1 MQLRY
6 SKNLQPAVDGMQ
18 KISAITWSANGMR
31 LAVSTADRVVHL
43 YDDQGERKDK
53 FPTRPAEKGQMS
65 YVVRALAF
73 SPDSTRLAV
82 AQSDN
87 IVFVYKLGTEWG
99 EKKSICN
106 KFPQSSAVTCMN
118 WPRTKAHDIIFGLAE
133 GKVKSGQVRSNK
145 AATLYSSESYVVS
158 VASSIDGET
167 IISGHLDGTIYR
179 YTLENHQLAKIVA
192 HPSVPYALD
201 WGEHICAAGNDGK
214 VIFYT
219 DDGNVFQRF
228 DYSYDTSVKE
238 FTVAAFNPAGDTV
251 VIGNFN
257 KFFVYG
263 YNPKRP
269 EWVEKLVKNI
279 ENLYSVTALCWKPDG
294 SKVVL
299 GSLCGSVDVFEICL
313 RKARYKGKFEF
324 TYVSISQ
331 VIVKELASSLKVA
344 IKSDFG
350 LEINKINIY
359 QDRYVVAHTA
369 ETLLLGDLETSRLS
383 EIQWRGSGKEK
394 YDFSSPGVCMIFN
407 AGELTLVEYGSNEI
421 LGNCRTEQMSPHLIS
436 ARLNYSRV
444 KSEEDYHLAIKIIA
458 FLLDPHTICVQDLKT
473 GNSAALINHDAKI
486 DFLELNASATKLL
499 YRDKRRQLM
508 LYNIKTQ
515 TKSTLLQFCSY
526 VQWVP
531 NSDVVVAQ
539 SRNNLNVW
547 YNIDDPDKVTV
558 YNIKGEVEEIERNK
572 NGTEVIV
579 NEGMSTVSYA
589 LDEPLIEFG
598 FALESRNLA
607 RAVEILE
614 PLNNT
619 PEIEANWKALA
630 EIALEEQ
637 NLRVAEQ
644 CYSALGDVGKSRY
657 LHKVNK
663 LCDKHKAE
671 TAQEGIQSYLV
682 QAKLSALE
690 KQFHRAEAILLD
702 QNDVEEA
709 MEMYQELHRWDE
721 IINIAEKRKH
731 PKLHD
736 LKANYFNWLLQT
748 NQEEKAAEVKARDGD
763 YPGAISLYLKGKLPA
778 RAAAL
783 VSKYNINNSDI
794 MEKIAS
800 ALQAAEMHEKAGEF
814 FEKLDM
820 PDKALESYVKG
831 NAYRKAVDLARRN
844 YPTYIA
850 KLEEKWGDYLVSQK
864 QMDASVN
871 HFIEAGAYQKAIEA
885 AINARQWTKAV
896 QLLGQQSQDVAK
908 PYYKQ
913 IAKHYADIRQLDQ
926 AEKFY
931 MKAGAFNDVFEM
943 LTSNNKWEQA
953 YRFACKN
960 MPDTEVTLLYTKQ
973 AQKLESEGLL
983 KEAEKMYLT
992 VNEADMAINMYKKAQ
1007 QYDNMIK
1014 LVAKYRKELLKDT
1027 HIYLAQQFD
1036 AEGKFKEAEHH
1047 FVEAG
1052 AWKMAVDIY
1061 RKKNMW
1067 DEALRLA
1074 KAYGG
1079 PKEIAEV
1086 ARKWAET
1093 HAGKGGGS
1101 DLLMKQGLV
1110 EAALEFEVEQRNY
1123 DAAFRL
1129 AEAHCRHRLNDV
1141 HLSYAL
1147 YLEDENR
1154 WKEAEEEFIKAGR
1167 AQEAVNMYE
1176 HQGDFYSALRV
1187 ARQYCPDM
1195 VPEILS
1201 SQAKYH
1207 IDRGEFPKA
1216 EQCLLAA
1223 KLPEK
1228 AVEMYANA
1236 RMRNDAIRVA
1246 KDHAPHLVSRVINV
1260 EEATGAEDMKQTARV
1275 LEQSRDY
1282 VKAINA
1288 YLSISQDVTNDFDLL
1303 EEVWERAVQL
1313 AMTYDKDRCQQII
1326 MLVSQRLKG
1335 IQRYDAAADMYA
1347 GIGQYEEAI
1356 KCYIEGK
1363 DFKRAKEMVMSIKN
1377 TDIEAK
1383 LRNLVENEEKK
1394 YLQAKGDY
1402 TGLMPLDR
1410 NAARDIIISG
1420 GDWEGALEKVKGNP
1434 QMLSEILLKCTTH
1447 MTEEGHFAQALK
1459 IFSVYGSPADSAFF
1473 TIYKTLCVEVL
1484 AECEDEEIYDLR
1496 TVLKLLLD
1504 NMYDRNSPVTKE
1516 FERYFRIIQLLYL
1529 KGTCKN
1535 KNQRG
1540 LYTKICVSLLRYTN
1554 EVRVDKAFYDAGVAC
1569 QEEGWLNMAF
1579 IFLNRYLDIADAIQ
1593 DPDTGAAAL
1602 GDNTDFEGTDIPT
1615 SNIPLPDNNITDN
1628 DTRDRLRDWVL
1639 QVSMDHRVEQKLSTR
1654 HCDSCGAEIYIANL
1668 QCPNCGFAWEPCLI
1682 TGFPVMRGSEVAC
1695 TNCDRPANKN
1705 EWNAYLLS
1713 NSSCPW
1719 CSSIQSQAF

>member
-1 MQLRY
+1 M
-6 SKNLQPAVDGMQ
+6 
-18 KISAITWSANGMR
+18 
-31 LAVSTADRVVHL
+31 
-43 YDDQGERKDK
+43 
-53 FPTRPAEKGQMS
+53 
-65 YVVRALAF
+65 
-73 SPDSTRLAV
+73 
-82 AQSDN
+82 
-87 IVFVYKLGTEWG
+87 
-99 EKKSICN
+99 
-106 KFPQSSAVTCMN
+106 
-118 WPRTKAHDIIFGLAE
+118 
-133 GKVKSGQVRSNK
+133 
-145 AATLYSSESYVVS
+145 
-158 VASSIDGET
+158 
-167 IISGHLDGTIYR
+167 
-179 YTLENHQLAKIVA
+179 
-192 HPSVPYALD
+192 
-201 WGEHICAAGNDGK
+201 
-214 VIFYT
+214 
-219 DDGNVFQRF
+219 
-228 DYSYDTSVKE
+228 KE

-269 EWVEKLVKNI
+269 EWVEKMVKNI
-279 ENLYSVTALCWKPDG
+279 DNLYSVTALTWKPDG

-331 VIVKELASSLKVA
+331 VIVKELASNLKVA

-359 QDRYVVAHTA
+359 QDRYVVAHTTD
-369 ETLLLGDLETSRLS
+369 TLLLGDLETSRLS

-394 YDFSSPGVCMIFN
+394 YDFSSLGVCMIFN
-407 AGELTLVEYGSNEI
+407 AGELNLVEYGTNEI
-421 LGNCRTEQMSPHLIS
+421 LGTCRTEQMSPHLIS

-444 KSEEDYHLAIKIIA
+444 KSEEDYNLAIKVIA
-458 FLLDPHTICVQDLKT
+458 FLLDPHTICVQDLKS
-473 GNSAALINHDAKI
+473 GNSQALINHDARV
-486 DFLELNASATKLL
+486 DFLELNPSGTKLL

-607 RAVEILE
+607 RAVQILE
-614 PLNNT
+614 PLQNT

-630 EIALEEQ
+630 EVALEEQ

-644 CYSALGDVGKSRY
+644 CYAALGDVGKARY
-657 LHKVNK
+657 LHKINK
-663 LCDKHKAE
+663 LADKHKTE
-671 TAQEGIQSYLV
+671 TGQEGIHSYLV
-682 QAKLSALE
+682 QARLAALD

-709 MEMYQELHRWDE
+709 MEMFQELHRWDE

-748 NQEEKAAEVKARDGD
+748 NQEERAAEVKARDGD
-763 YPGAISLYLKGKLPA
+763 YAGAISLFLKGKLPA

-783 VSKYNINNSDI
+783 VSKYNINNQDI
-794 MEKIAS
+794 MEKIAA
-800 ALQAAEMHEKAGEF
+800 ALQSAEMHEKAGEF
-814 FEKLDM
+814 FEKLEM

-844 YPTYIA
+844 YPTYIG
-850 KLEEKWGDYLVSQK
+850 KLEEKWGDFLVSQK
-864 QMDASVN
+864 QMDASIN
-871 HFIEAGAYQKAIEA
+871 HFIEANAYQKAIEA
-885 AINARQWTKAV
+885 AINARQWSKAV
-896 QLLGQQSQDVAK
+896 QLLGSQSSDVAR
-908 PYYKQ
+908 PYFKQ
-913 IAKHYADIRQLDQ
+913 IAKHYADVRQLEQ

-931 MKAGAFNDVFEM
+931 LKAGAVNDVFEM
-943 LTSNNKWEQA
+943 LTTNNKWEQA
-953 YRFACKN
+953 YKFACKN

-973 AQKLESEGLL
+973 AQKLEAEGQY

-992 VNEADMAINMYKKAQ
+992 VNEADMAIHMYKKAGQ
-1007 QYDNMIK
+1007 FDNMIK

-1027 HIYLAQQFD
+1027 HIYLGQQFE
-1036 AEGKFKEAEHH
+1036 AENKIKEAEHH
-1047 FVEAG
+1047 YVEAG
-1052 AWKMAVDIY
+1052 AWKIAVDLY

-1093 HAGKGGGS
+1093 QAGKGGGS
-1101 DLLMKQGLV
+1101 ELLLRQGLV

-1141 HLSYAL
+1141 HLSFAL
-1147 YLEDENR
+1147 FLEDENR
-1154 WKEAEEEFIKAGR
+1154 CKEAEEEFIKAGR

-1176 HQGDFYSALRV
+1176 HQNDYYSALRV
-1187 ARQYCPDM
+1187 ARQYEPSM

-1201 SQAKYH
+1201 AQAKYH
-1207 IDRGEFPKA
+1207 IDRGEFQKA
-1216 EQCLLAA
+1216 EQCWLAA
-1223 KLPEK
+1223 KLPDK

-1246 KDHAPHLVSRVINV
+1246 KDHAPHLLNRVMNSV
-1260 EEATGAEDMKQTARV
+1260 GEASGAEEMKQAAR
-1275 LEQSRDY
+1275 LWEQNRDY

-1288 YLSISQDVTNDFDLL
+1288 YLSITQDVTSDLDLL

-1313 AMTYDKDRCQQII
+1313 AMTYDKERCQQII
-1326 MLVSQRLKG
+1326 MAVSQRLKS

-1347 GIGQYEEAI
+1347 GIGQYEEAV

-1363 DFKRAKEMVMSIKN
+1363 DFDKAREMVTSIRN
-1377 TDIEAK
+1377 TEIESK
-1383 LRNLVENEEKK
+1383 LRNLVENEYKN
-1394 YLQAKGDY
+1394 YLKQQNNHDNMLRVDPSMGVN
-1402 TGLMPLDR
+1402 M
-1410 NAARDIIISG
+1410 IIQG
-1420 GDWEGALEKVKGNP
+1420 GDWEQALEKAKRAGP
-1434 QMLSEILLKCTTH
+1434 SILNEVLIKYTTR
-1447 MTEEGHFAQALK
+1447 MTEEGHFGQALK
-1459 IFSVYGSPADSAFF
+1459 AFNVYGSPAEPAFL

-1484 AECEDEEIYDLR
+1484 AECEDEEVYDLR
-1496 TVLKLLLD
+1496 VVLKNLLE
-1504 NMYDRNSPVTKE
+1504 NMYDKGSAITKE
-1516 FERYFRIIQLLYL
+1516 FERYFRIVQLQYL
-1529 KGTCKN
+1529 KSICKN
-1535 KNQRG
+1535 KNQHG
-1540 LYTKICVSLLRYTN
+1540 LYTKICVALLRYTN
-1554 EVRVDKAFYDAGVAC
+1554 EVRVDKAFYDAGIAC

-1602 GDNTDFEGTDIPT
+1602 GDNTDFEGTDIPVY
-1615 SNIPLPDNNITDN
+1615 NIPLPDSNFTDN
-1628 DTRDRLRDWVL
+1628 DTRDKLRDWVL
-1639 QVSMDHRVEQKLSTR
+1639 QTSMDHRVEQKLSTR
-1654 HCDSCGAEIYIANL
+1654 HCDSCGVDIYIANL
-1668 QCPNCGFAWEPCLI
+1668 QCQSCEFSWEPCLV
-1682 TGFPVMRGSEVAC
+1682 TGFPVMRGSEVSC
-1695 TNCDRPANKN
+1695 SNCDRPANKN
-1705 EWNAYLLS
+1705 EWNSYLLS